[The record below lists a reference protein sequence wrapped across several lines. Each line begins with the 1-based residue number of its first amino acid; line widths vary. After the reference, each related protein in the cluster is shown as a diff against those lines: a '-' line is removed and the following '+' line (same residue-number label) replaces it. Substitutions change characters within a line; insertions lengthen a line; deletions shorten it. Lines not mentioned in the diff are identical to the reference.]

1 MNLRPA
7 QLSARAWFAFALL
20 ILGPVCIC
28 SVWRASTFTQLPKA
42 SSDGPIYENIAF
54 HLATG
59 SGFKFD
65 LSDPNWMEPYTH
77 SVDPAA
83 YNAYLQA
90 APLSMPSTG
99 RPPLLSAIIA
109 AVYQVIGRGAMGFA
123 TVRVIN
129 ALCLALAGAL
139 AVANV
144 ITVLSNRGT
153 RTIFVQLGC
162 LGAIVLAASNRTLL
176 SYANDFLTEP
186 LALLL
191 TQILVTC
198 LLHRLQHPADQ
209 GAAHNRLGR
218 SSTLLSIFI
227 AITLACML
235 LVRSLFILWIPGIW
249 WLLVLSNRGT
259 WRERLVGSSAIIILT
274 LLLMSPW
281 WIRNCIVLQRF
292 MPLGTQGPIT
302 LLGGYSDQALAN
314 GGDWQLEPEL
324 QLRTSLRTN
333 PAYAALPSDTAREVM
348 VADESRRLVRLWISN
363 HIADLP
369 TLFVQRIITHW
380 NPYFGRSLLWKLL
393 IGIGAV
399 RLIFLLRPQAT
410 ILVGLP
416 LMNTLLVALLY
427 TAGGRFL
434 VPLYGVLFTLSAIGI
449 ASVLEISCGW
459 MPKQSASRLS
469 NRIDVQ

>member
-7 QLSARAWFAFALL
+7 QLSAQAWFVFALL
-20 ILGPVCIC
+20 ILGPVCIY
-28 SVWRASTFTQLPKA
+28 SSWRTSTFTQLPKA
-42 SSDGPIYENIAF
+42 SSDGPIYENIAY

-59 SGFKFD
+59 NGFRFD
-65 LSDPNWMEPYTH
+65 LSDPSWKEPYTH
-77 SVDPAA
+77 SANPAA
-83 YNAYLQA
+83 YKNYLQA
-90 APLSMPSTG
+90 VPVSMPMTG

-109 AVYQVIGRGAMGFA
+109 AVYQVVGRGAMGFA

-144 ITVLSNRGT
+144 ITVLGNQGMRA
-153 RTIFVQLGC
+153 IFVQIGC
-162 LGAIVLAASNRTLL
+162 MGAIALAASNRTLL

-191 TQILVTC
+191 TQVLVTC
-198 LLHRLQHPADQ
+198 LLYRAQQPT
-209 GAAHNRLGR
+209 GEGVNRKELRR
-218 SSTLLSIFI
+218 SSMPLAIFI
-227 AITLACML
+227 AITLVCML
-235 LVRSLFILWIPGIW
+235 LARSLFILWIPGIW
-249 WLLVLSNRGT
+249 GLLVLSSQGT
-259 WRERLVGSSAIIILT
+259 WRERLVGPTAIIILT

-281 WIRNCIVLQRF
+281 WIRNCVVLHRL

-302 LLGGYSDQALAN
+302 LLGGYSDQALAH

-324 QLRTSLRTN
+324 QLRETLRTN
-333 PAYAALPSDTAREVM
+333 PAYVALPSDTERELM
-348 VADESRRLVRLWISN
+348 VADESRRLVRQWIFN
-363 HIADLP
+363 HMADLP

-393 IGIGAV
+393 ILIGAV
-399 RLIFLLRPQAT
+399 KLIFPLRSPGA

-416 LMNTLLVALLY
+416 IMNTLLVALLY

-449 ASVLEISCGW
+449 ASVLEISCCW
-459 MPKQSASRLS
+459 MPKLIASRLRS
-469 NRIDVQ
+469 RINVQ